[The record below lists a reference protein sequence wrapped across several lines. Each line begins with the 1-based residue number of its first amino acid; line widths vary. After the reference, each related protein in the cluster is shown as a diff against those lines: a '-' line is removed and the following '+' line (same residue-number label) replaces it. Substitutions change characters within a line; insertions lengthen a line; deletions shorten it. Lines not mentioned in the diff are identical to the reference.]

1 MIPVFEPE
9 IGQEEIDAVVDAL
22 KKGEISGSFGK
33 YIPAFENAFA
43 AYVDCKHGIAVT
55 SGTTALHLA
64 VSALELPVG
73 SEVLVSTSTN
83 IASVL
88 GIVHNNLVPVPVD
101 SEEETWNINPELLE
115 PLITPK
121 TRALLVVHL
130 FGHPCEMDKIVSL
143 CRKHRLALIEDC
155 AESHG
160 ATYNGKMTGSFG
172 EMGCF
177 SFYANKIITTGE
189 GGMVTTNDPKL
200 AEKLRLLRN
209 LAFTTPRFW
218 HPVAAYQFR
227 MTGYQAAMGLV
238 QTKKIEQI
246 IAAKRR
252 VAHAYADHL
261 RTVSELQLP
270 CEKSYARNVYWMYG
284 VLLKD
289 GHRFNRKLLTEALR
303 KRGVDTRTFFCPMN
317 QQPFVQQVKGY
328 RGTSCPVADNLWE
341 NGFYLPSS
349 TSLSD
354 GDIKFVAES
363 IQKSLKEITSLK

>member
-22 KKGEISGSFGK
+22 RKGEISGSFGG

-43 AYVDCKHGIAVT
+43 AYVGCKYGVAVT

-64 VSALELPVG
+64 VSALDLPPG
-73 SEVLVSTSTN
+73 SEVLLSTSTN
-83 IASVL
+83 VASVL

-101 SEEETWNINPELLE
+101 SETQTWNINPDLIES
-115 PLITPK
+115 LITPK
-121 TRALLVVHL
+121 TKALLVVHL
-130 FGHPCEMDKIVSL
+130 FGHPCEMDKILSL
-143 CRKHRLALIEDC
+143 CRKHHLALIEDC

-160 ATYNGKMTGSFG
+160 ATYKGKMTGSLG

-189 GGMVTTNDPKL
+189 GGMITTNDVKL

-209 LAFTTPRFW
+209 LAFTTPRFL
-218 HPVAAYQFR
+218 HPMAAYQFR

-238 QTKKIEQI
+238 QTGKIEKI
-246 IAAKRR
+246 IKEKRR
-252 VAHAYADHL
+252 VAHSYAKYLGD
-261 RTVSELQLP
+261 VPGLQLP
-270 CEKSYARNVYWMYG
+270 CEMDYARNVYWMYA

-289 GHRFNRKLLTEALR
+289 GKRFSRNEVTDSLR
-303 KRGVDTRTFFCPMN
+303 QKGVDTRTFFCPMN
-317 QQPFVQQVKGY
+317 QQPFLKQIKGY
-328 RGTSCPVADNLWE
+328 KATKCPVADDLWE

-349 TSLSD
+349 TKLSD
-354 GDIKFVAES
+354 ENIKS
-363 IQKSLKEITSLK
+363 ISEKIVEVLT